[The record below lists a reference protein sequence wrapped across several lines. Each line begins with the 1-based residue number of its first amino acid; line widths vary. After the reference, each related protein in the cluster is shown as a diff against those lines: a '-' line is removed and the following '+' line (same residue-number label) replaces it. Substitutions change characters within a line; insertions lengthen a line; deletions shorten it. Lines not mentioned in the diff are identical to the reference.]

1 MRPGLEQAVEDLQE
15 DMIHIGTLVE
25 NAIKNSV
32 DSLVNRDLE
41 MARKI
46 IENDDEIDEL
56 ERVIEVKCMTLI
68 ARQQPLAKDL
78 RTIATALKMIT
89 DLERMADHA
98 CDIAKITLRL
108 EGQPFI
114 KPLVDIPEMAC
125 LTKQMVSDALDAYV
139 REDIKLAE
147 KVGQD
152 DNNVDSL
159 YKQIFDDLVKL
170 MANDESKV
178 NQSTYLL
185 LIANYLER
193 IGDHATNIAER
204 VIYLVTGKMEDLNE

>member
-32 DSLVNRDLE
+32 ESLVNRDLE

-46 IENDDEIDEL
+46 IANDAEIDEL
-56 ERVIEVKCMTLI
+56 ERIIEVKCMTLI

-114 KPLVDIPEMAC
+114 KPLVDIPEMAR
-125 LTKQMVSDALDAYV
+125 LTKQMVSNALDAYV

-147 KVGQD
+147 KIGQD
-152 DNNVDSL
+152 DNNVDNL

-170 MANDESKV
+170 MTNDESKV

>member
-108 EGQPFI
+108 EGQSFI
-114 KPLVDIPEMAC
+114 KPLVDIPEMAR

>member
-114 KPLVDIPEMAC
+114 KPLVDIPEMAR

-204 VIYLVTGKMEDLNE
+204 VIYLVTGEMEDLNE

>member
-114 KPLVDIPEMAC
+114 KPLVDIPEMAR